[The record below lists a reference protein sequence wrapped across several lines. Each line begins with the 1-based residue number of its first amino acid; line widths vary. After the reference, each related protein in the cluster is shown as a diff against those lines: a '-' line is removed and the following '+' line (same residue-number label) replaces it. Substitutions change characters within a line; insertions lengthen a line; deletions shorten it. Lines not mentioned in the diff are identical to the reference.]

1 MIGKVGGIVNNKG
14 QALIEFVL
22 LLPIIIFIIFG
33 IIDFGIIFNE
43 KNTLENNSLDIINL
57 YNNGEKIENIKGIY
71 KDKNIKIEELEN
83 YYKISITKNIN
94 LITPGLDRIF
104 GSPYQ
109 IKTERV
115 VPYAK

>member
-1 MIGKVGGIVNNKG
+1 MNNKG

-57 YNNGEKIENIKGIY
+57 YNNGETLEDIKEIY
-71 KDKNIKIEELEN
+71 KDKSIKVEEDEK
-83 YYKISITKNIN
+83 YYTLIVSKKIN
-94 LITPGLDRIF
+94 LITPGLSKIF
-104 GSPYQ
+104 GDPYI

-115 VPYAK
+115 VPNV